1 MVISYV
7 VTDKQI
13 AEYPSSIDSEKWCTC
28 IDGALTK
35 DNYIASIKKGGF
47 DNVEVLDE
55 KIYTEGD
62 QVDNRRISSLVIKAV
77 KEYCVIIKIVITNE
91 IFFY

>member
-1 MVISYV
+1 MVISDL

-13 AEYPSSIDSEKWCTC
+13 AEDPSSIDPEKWCSC

-47 DNVEVLDE
+47 G
-55 KIYTEGD
+55 I
-62 QVDNRRISSLVIKAV
+62 VDR
-77 KEYCVIIKIVITNE
+77 
-91 IFFY
+91 